1 MNNKRSNTV
10 IPFLFSIAVIIG
22 MFIGYKLHSNMPNSR
37 NITSSVSPNSLQEV
51 LQLVQQRYVDKID
64 IDSTSTEAINDLL
77 KTLDPHSVYIPVTE
91 LMEVNEDMEGQ
102 FFGVGIEFNIFN
114 DTVHVLAVVK
124 DGPAQK
130 AGVEIGDKIIRV
142 NDSIATGKKM
152 TSDLF
157 KKWVKGPG
165 GSSVTL
171 QLIRGSKS
179 LQKNLTRGSIPLSSI
194 DASYI
199 TNNNIGYLR
208 LNRFS
213 GNTYQEFMDAM
224 QVLKNKGMESLILDL
239 RDNGGGILEEAVD
252 IVDEFIGG
260 DQLIV
265 YTKGN
270 SHPQKEYKAKR
281 RGIFETGKITVLI
294 NEGSASA
301 SEIIAGALQDL
312 DRATIIGRRS
322 FGKGLVQ
329 EQYTLS
335 DGSALRLTTA
345 RYYTP
350 LGRSIQKP
358 YDKDHYKYQM
368 EVLSRMHQGE
378 KYINDTSIKNQSTFT
393 TAKGKKLFGGGGIT
407 PDKVITINSILFDTT
422 LNQLYEQ
429 NTIGNFSYRYYIAH
443 KSEINQFKSISEFD
457 QQFKVD
463 DAIIEQLYAFAS
475 ANKITISLS
484 SNYAKEFTK
493 IRIKALMARIAFGE
507 TGYFYVLNNKEEMF
521 QVAVKSIAQ

>member
-1 MNNKRSNTV
+1 MNNNKSTTA
-10 IPFLFSIAVIIG
+10 IPLLFSIAVVIG
-22 MFIGYKLHSNMPNSR
+22 MFIGYKLHSNMPNAGS
-37 NITSSVSPNSLQEV
+37 ITSSARPNSLQEV

-77 KTLDPHSVYIPVTE
+77 STLDPHSVYIPISE
-91 LMEVNEDMEGQ
+91 LMEVNEEMEGQ

-114 DTVHVLAVVK
+114 DTVHVLSVVK
-124 DGPAQK
+124 DGPAEK
-130 AGVEIGDKIIRV
+130 EGVQVGDKIIKV
-142 NDSIATGKKM
+142 NDSVATGSKIS
-152 TSDLF
+152 SDLF
-157 KKWVKGPG
+157 KKWVKGPS

-171 QLIRGSKS
+171 KLIRNNEQLAKT
-179 LQKNLTRGSIPLSSI
+179 LTRSGIPLSSI
-194 DASYI
+194 DAAYLAINKTGYI
-199 TNNNIGYLR
+199 R

-213 GNTYQEFMDAM
+213 GNTFQEFMDAM
-224 QVLKNKGMESLILDL
+224 QMLKDKGMESLILDL

-260 DQLIV
+260 DQLLV
-265 YTKGN
+265 YTMGN
-270 SHPQKEYKAKR
+270 NHPKKEYKAKR
-281 RGIFETGKITVLI
+281 RGIFEEGKITVLI

-358 YDKDHYKYQM
+358 YDKDHFKYQM
-368 EVLSRMHQGE
+368 EIVNRLHGE
-378 KYINDTSIKNQSTFT
+378 QNRNKDTSNSSLQQFKTL
-393 TAKGKKLFGGGGIT
+393 KGKKLFGGGGIT
-407 PDKVITINSILFDTT
+407 PDQQIPIDSTLFDSS
-422 LNQLYEQ
+422 LNKLYEK

-443 KSEINQFKSISEFD
+443 KVELSKYKTVKEFENGFKIDDSIIREL
-457 QQFKVD
+457 QQFGASNNVSINLKSNS
-463 DAIIEQLYAFAS
+463 ALEFA
-475 ANKITISLS
+475 KT
-484 SNYAKEFTK
+484 
-493 IRIKALMARIAFGE
+493 RIKALIARIAYGE
-507 TGYFYVLNNKEEMF
+507 SGYFFILNNNEPMF
-521 QVAVKSIAQ
+521 KAAIKATL

>member
-1 MNNKRSNTV
+1 
-10 IPFLFSIAVIIG
+10 
-22 MFIGYKLHSNMPNSR
+22 
-37 NITSSVSPNSLQEV
+37 
-51 LQLVQQRYVDKID
+51 
-64 IDSTSTEAINDLL
+64 
-77 KTLDPHSVYIPVTE
+77 
-91 LMEVNEDMEGQ
+91 
-102 FFGVGIEFNIFN
+102 
-114 DTVHVLAVVK
+114 
-124 DGPAQK
+124 
-130 AGVEIGDKIIRV
+130 
-142 NDSIATGKKM
+142 
-152 TSDLF
+152 
-157 KKWVKGPG
+157 
-165 GSSVTL
+165 
-171 QLIRGSKS
+171 
-179 LQKNLTRGSIPLSSI
+179 
-194 DASYI
+194 
-199 TNNNIGYLR
+199 
-208 LNRFS
+208 
-213 GNTYQEFMDAM
+213 
-224 QVLKNKGMESLILDL
+224 
-239 RDNGGGILEEAVD
+239 
-252 IVDEFIGG
+252 
-260 DQLIV
+260 
-265 YTKGN
+265 
-270 SHPQKEYKAKR
+270 
-281 RGIFETGKITVLI
+281 LI

-301 SEIIAGALQDL
+301 SEIIAGSLQDL